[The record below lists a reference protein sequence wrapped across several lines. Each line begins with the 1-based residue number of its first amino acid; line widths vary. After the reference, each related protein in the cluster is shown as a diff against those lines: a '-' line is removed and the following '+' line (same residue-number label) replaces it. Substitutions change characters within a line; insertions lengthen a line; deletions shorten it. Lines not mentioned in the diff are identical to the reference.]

1 MYAVLSKESLEYPVK
16 LMTWIY
22 GLKIKTKAK
31 TKKKKEEKRK
41 NANEKDFLLYFRQ
54 TYHFLSI
61 LNTEFIVVLFCF
73 ES

>member
-22 GLKIKTKAK
+22 GLKIKTEAK
-31 TKKKKEEKRK
+31 TKKKRKKRK

-61 LNTEFIVVLFCF
+61 LNTEFIVVLSCF

>member
-31 TKKKKEEKRK
+31 TKKKKRGKKEKM
-41 NANEKDFLLYFRQ
+41 Q
-54 TYHFLSI
+54 TKRIFYYI
-61 LNTEFIVVLFCF
+61 LDKHIIF
-73 ES
+73 